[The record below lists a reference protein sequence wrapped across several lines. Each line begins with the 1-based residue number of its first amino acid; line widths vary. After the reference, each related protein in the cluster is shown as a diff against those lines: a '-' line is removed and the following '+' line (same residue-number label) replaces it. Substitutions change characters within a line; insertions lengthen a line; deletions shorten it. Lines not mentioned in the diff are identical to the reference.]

1 MKGVILLN
9 IKSILPELQNRA
21 RKYAYYESY
30 VTVTGD
36 NEVLI
41 ENVLDVLECNEIML
55 RVKAGINEVVVW
67 GENLKV
73 SNYTDRSVTLS
84 GKITSV
90 EITKAGAKIL

>member
-1 MKGVILLN
+1 MN
-9 IKSILPELQNRA
+9 IKSILPELKNRA

-30 VTVTGD
+30 VTVSGD

-41 ENVLDVLECNEIML
+41 ENVNDVLECNEIML
-55 RVKAGINEVVVW
+55 RVRAGANEIVIW

-73 SNYTDRSVTLS
+73 HAYTERSVTLT

-90 EITKAGAKIL
+90 EISKGGAILL